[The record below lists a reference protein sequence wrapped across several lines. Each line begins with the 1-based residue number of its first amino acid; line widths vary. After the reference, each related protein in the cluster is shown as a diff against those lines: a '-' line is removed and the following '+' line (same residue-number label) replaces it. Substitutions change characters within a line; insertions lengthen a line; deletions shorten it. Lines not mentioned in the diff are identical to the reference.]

1 MKKNYDPYKKTILF
15 FFSLISVVLMAVVF
29 AFFWYRIYWD
39 TMYFF
44 HFYRKGNW
52 ALVGL
57 YAVLVYFFSTMYGAL
72 RIGQLR
78 RMEVVL
84 SQFLATFLANLVM
97 YVVICLLAF
106 GMVNP
111 GYMLL
116 MQLIDCVIAT
126 VWTVFATLFYN
137 RIFQPWKILLI
148 YGDRPAAELFNKV
161 ETRRDKYAIYGAIHA
176 NAGLEA
182 IAEEVKA
189 YQAVLIGD
197 IAAETRNEILKY
209 CYGNGIRAYVMPKIS
224 DIILMGGDKI
234 HVFDTPFLLSKGY
247 SLSFDQRFWKRCLD
261 LVIAIPLSIIALPF
275 MLLTALAIKIG
286 DGGPVFY
293 KQTRCTK
300 DNREFTILKFRSMVV
315 DAEKDGEAVLAKEHD
330 ERITPVGRF
339 IRATRLDEL
348 PQLIHVLKGEMSLV
362 GPRPERPEIIAEYEK
377 EMPEFE
383 FRTRV
388 KAGVTGFAQI
398 YGKYN
403 TVPYDKL
410 KLDLFY
416 IENYS
421 LWTDL
426 KLILMTVKTVLKK
439 DSTEGIEGD
448 QTTGLRN
455 VEQGNEEVERIVH
468 QYKYTSGGD
477 DKDE

>member
-1 MKKNYDPYKKTILF
+1 MSKNYDPYKKTILF
-15 FFSLISVVLMAVVF
+15 VFSLISVVLMAIVF

-52 ALVGL
+52 ALIGL
-57 YAVLVYFFSTMYGAL
+57 YAILVYFFSAMYGAL

-78 RMEVVL
+78 RVEVVL

-97 YVVICLLAF
+97 YIVICLLAF

-111 GYMLL
+111 AYMFL
-116 MQLIDCVIAT
+116 MQLIDCLIAT

-148 YGDRPAAELFNKV
+148 YGDRPAAELVNKV

-182 IAEEVKA
+182 IAREVEQ

-197 IAAETRNEILKY
+197 IAAEKRNEILKY
-209 CYGNGIRAYVMPKIS
+209 CYGHGIRAYVMPKIS
-224 DIILMGGDKI
+224 DIILMGGDQI

-247 SLSFDQRFWKRCLD
+247 SLSFDQRFWKRFLD
-261 LVIAIPLSIIALPF
+261 LLITIPLILITSPF
-275 MLLTALAIKIG
+275 MLLTALAIKLG
-286 DGGPVFY
+286 DGGAVLY
-293 KQTRCTK
+293 RQTRCTK
-300 DNREFTILKFRSMVV
+300 DNKEFSILKFRSMVE
-315 DAEKDGEAVLAKEHD
+315 DAEADGEAVLAKEHD
-330 ERITPVGRF
+330 SRITPVGKV

-348 PQLIHVLKGEMSLV
+348 PQLFNVLKGDMSLV
-362 GPRPERPEIIAEYEK
+362 GPRPERPEIISQYEE

-421 LWTDL
+421 LWMDV
-426 KLILMTVKTVLKK
+426 KLILMTVKTMLKK
-439 DSTEGIEGD
+439 DATEGIGD
-448 QTTGLRN
+448 NQTTGLHDVGTGN
-455 VEQGNEEVERIVH
+455 EDVEQIVKE
-468 QYKYTSGGD
+468 YVSGGRT
-477 DKDE
+477 KDE

>member
-1 MKKNYDPYKKTILF
+1 MNKNYDPYKKTILF
-15 FFSLISVVLMAVVF
+15 VFSLISVALMAVVF

-52 ALVGL
+52 AMVGL
-57 YAVLVYFFSTMYGAL
+57 YAILVYFFSTMYGAL

-97 YVVICLLAF
+97 YIVICLLAF
-106 GMVNP
+106 GLVNP
-111 GYMLL
+111 GYLLL
-116 MQLIDCVIAT
+116 MQCIDCLIA
-126 VWTVFATLFYN
+126 VFWTIFATFFYN
-137 RIFQPWKILLI
+137 RLFQPWKILLI
-148 YGDRPAAELFNKV
+148 YGDRPATELVNKL

-176 NAGLEA
+176 HAGLDA
-182 IAEEVKA
+182 IAEKVKD

-247 SLSFDQRFWKRCLD
+247 SLSFDQRFWKRFID
-261 LVIAIPLSIIALPF
+261 LVIAVPVFIIASPF
-275 MLLTALAIKIG
+275 MLLTAVAIKLC
-286 DGGPVFY
+286 DGGPVLY
-293 KQTRCTK
+293 KQIRCTK
-300 DNREFTILKFRSMVV
+300 DNKEFEILKFRSMVV

-330 ERITPVGRF
+330 ERITPVGKV

-348 PQLIHVLKGEMSLV
+348 PQLFNVLRGEMSLV
-362 GPRPERPEIIAEYEK
+362 GPRPERPEIIAEYEE
-377 EMPEFE
+377 EMPEFA

-426 KLILMTVKTVLKK
+426 KLILMTVKTMMKK
-439 DSTEGIEGD
+439 DSTEGIDEN
-448 QTTGLRN
+448 QTTGLREITGSN
-455 VEQGNEEVERIVH
+455 DDVERLF
-468 QYKYTSGGD
+468 QED
-477 DKDE
+477 ADKDS

>member
-1 MKKNYDPYKKTILF
+1 MSKNYDPYKKTILF
-15 FFSLISVVLMAVVF
+15 IFSLISVVLMAIVF
-29 AFFWYRIYWD
+29 AFFWYRVYWD

-52 ALVGL
+52 AMVGL
-57 YAVLVYFFSTMYGAL
+57 YGILVYFFSAMYGAL

-97 YVVICLLAF
+97 YIVICLLAF

-111 GYMLL
+111 AYLFL

-148 YGDRPAAELFNKV
+148 YGDRPAAELVNKV

-176 NAGLEA
+176 NAGLQV
-182 IAEEVKA
+182 IAEEVKQ

-197 IAAETRNEILKY
+197 IAAEKRNEILKY
-209 CYGNGIRAYVMPKIS
+209 CYGHGIRAYVMPKIS

-261 LVIAIPLSIIALPF
+261 LFICVPLLALASPF
-275 MLLTALAIKIG
+275 MILTALAIKIG

-293 KQTRCTK
+293 RQTRCTLNNK
-300 DNREFTILKFRSMVV
+300 EFSILKFRSMVV
-315 DAEKDGEAVLAKEHD
+315 DAERDGEAVLAKEHD
-330 ERITPVGRF
+330 ARITPVGKV

-348 PQLIHVLKGEMSLV
+348 PQLFNVLKGDMSLV
-362 GPRPERPEIIAEYEK
+362 GPRPERPEIIAQYEE

-388 KAGVTGFAQI
+388 KAGLTGFAQI

-421 LWTDL
+421 LWMDI
-426 KLILMTVKTVLKK
+426 KLILMTVKTMLKK
-439 DSTEGIEGD
+439 DATEGID
-448 QTTGLRN
+448 DNQTTGLRD
-455 VEQGNEEVERIVH
+455 VGEGNEDVERIVKE
-468 QYKYTSGGD
+468 YVSGGRT
-477 DKDE
+477 KDE

>member
-1 MKKNYDPYKKTILF
+1 MSKNYDPYKKTILF
-15 FFSLISVVLMAVVF
+15 VFSLISVVLMAIVF

-52 ALVGL
+52 ALIGL
-57 YAVLVYFFSTMYGAL
+57 YAILVYFFSAMYGAL

-78 RMEVVL
+78 RVEVVL

-97 YVVICLLAF
+97 YIVICLLAF

-111 GYMLL
+111 AYMFL
-116 MQLIDCVIAT
+116 MQLIDCLIAT

-137 RIFQPWKILLI
+137 WIFQPWKILLI
-148 YGDRPAAELFNKV
+148 YGDRPAAELVNKV

-182 IAEEVKA
+182 IAREVEQ

-197 IAAETRNEILKY
+197 IAAEKRNEILKY
-209 CYGNGIRAYVMPKIS
+209 CYGHGIRAYVMPKIS
-224 DIILMGGDKI
+224 DIILMGGDQI

-247 SLSFDQRFWKRCLD
+247 SLSFDQRFWKRFLD
-261 LVIAIPLSIIALPF
+261 LLITIPLILITSPF
-275 MLLTALAIKIG
+275 MLLTALAIKLG
-286 DGGPVFY
+286 DGGAVLY
-293 KQTRCTK
+293 RQTRCTK
-300 DNREFTILKFRSMVV
+300 DNKEFSILKFRSMVE
-315 DAEKDGEAVLAKEHD
+315 DAEADGEAVLAKEHD
-330 ERITPVGRF
+330 SRITPVGKV

-348 PQLIHVLKGEMSLV
+348 PQLFNVLKGDMSLV
-362 GPRPERPEIIAEYEK
+362 GPRPERPEIISQYEE

-421 LWTDL
+421 LWMDV
-426 KLILMTVKTVLKK
+426 KLILMTVKTMLKK
-439 DSTEGIEGD
+439 DATEGIGD
-448 QTTGLRN
+448 NQTTGLHDVGTGN
-455 VEQGNEEVERIVH
+455 EDVEQIVKE
-468 QYKYTSGGD
+468 YVSGGRT
-477 DKDE
+477 KDE

>member
-1 MKKNYDPYKKTILF
+1 MNRNYDPYKKTILF
-15 FFSLISVVLMAVVF
+15 VFSLISVALMTIVF
-29 AFFWYRIYWD
+29 AFFWYRIYWE

-52 ALVGL
+52 AMVGL
-57 YAVLVYFFSTMYGAL
+57 YGILVYFFSTMYGAL

-97 YVVICLLAF
+97 YIVICLLAF
-106 GMVNP
+106 GLVNP
-111 GYMLL
+111 GYLLL
-116 MQLIDCVIAT
+116 MQCIDCLIAVI
-126 VWTVFATLFYN
+126 WTIFATFFYN
-137 RIFQPWKILLI
+137 RLFQPWRILLI
-148 YGDRPAAELFNKV
+148 YGDRPATELVNKL

-176 NAGLEA
+176 HAGLDV
-182 IAEEVKA
+182 IAEKVKD

-247 SLSFDQRFWKRCLD
+247 SLSFDQRFWKRCID
-261 LVIAIPLSIIALPF
+261 LVIAIPIFIVASPF
-275 MLLTALAIKIG
+275 MLLTAIAIKLC
-286 DGGPVFY
+286 DGGPVLY
-293 KQTRCTK
+293 KQIRCTK
-300 DNREFTILKFRSMVV
+300 DNKEFSILKFRSMVV
-315 DAEKDGEAVLAKEHD
+315 DAEKEGEAVLAKEHD
-330 ERITPVGRF
+330 ERITPVGKV
-339 IRATRLDEL
+339 IRATRLDEF
-348 PQLIHVLKGEMSLV
+348 PQLFNVLRGEMSLV
-362 GPRPERPEIIAEYEK
+362 GPRPERPEIIAEYEE
-377 EMPEFE
+377 EMPEFA

-426 KLILMTVKTVLKK
+426 KLILMTVKTMMRK
-439 DSTEGIEGD
+439 DSTEGIDEN
-448 QTTGLRN
+448 QTTGLRQITGSN
-455 VEQGNEEVERIVH
+455 DDVERLF
-468 QYKYTSGGD
+468 QEDTR
-477 DKDE
+477 KDS

>member
-1 MKKNYDPYKKTILF
+1 MGKNYDPYKKTILF
-15 FFSLISVVLMAVVF
+15 FFSLISVALMTIVF

-52 ALVGL
+52 ALIGL
-57 YAVLVYFFSTMYGAL
+57 YAILVYFFSTMYGAL

-78 RMEVVL
+78 RVEVVL
-84 SQFLATFLANLVM
+84 SQFLATFLANVVM

-116 MQLIDCVIAT
+116 MQLIDCVIAA

-182 IAEEVKA
+182 IAEELKS

-197 IAAETRNEILKY
+197 IATETRNEILKY
-209 CYGNGIRAYVMPKIS
+209 CYGNGVRAYVIPKIS

-247 SLSFDQRFWKRCLD
+247 SLSFDERFWKRCLD
-261 LVIAIPLSIIALPF
+261 LVIAIPLTVLTLPF
-275 MLLTALAIKIG
+275 MLLTAVAIKIG

-300 DNREFTILKFRSMVV
+300 DNREFAIIKFRSMVV

-330 ERITPVGRF
+330 DRITPVGRV

-348 PQLIHVLKGEMSLV
+348 PQLLHVLKGDMSLV

-421 LWTDL
+421 LWMDI

-439 DSTEGIEGD
+439 DSTEGVEQG
-448 QTTGLRN
+448 QMTGLHE
-455 VEQGNEEVERIVH
+455 VVPGNEEVERMVH
-468 QYKYTSGGD
+468 QYTAGGRKD
-477 DKDE
+477 DE

>member
-1 MKKNYDPYKKTILF
+1 MNKNFDPYKKTILF
-15 FFSLISVVLMAVVF
+15 VFSLISVALMATVF
-29 AFFWYRIYWD
+29 AFFWYRIYWN

-57 YAVLVYFFSTMYGAL
+57 YAILVYFFSTMYGAL

-78 RMEVVL
+78 RVEVVL
-84 SQFLATFLANLVM
+84 SQFLATFLANFVM
-97 YVVICLLAF
+97 YIVICLLAF
-106 GMVNP
+106 GLVNP
-111 GYMLL
+111 GYMFL
-116 MQLIDCVIAT
+116 MQLIDCFIALI
-126 VWTVFATLFYN
+126 WTIFTTLVYN
-137 RIFQPWKILLI
+137 RIFQPWKILLV
-148 YGDRPAAELFNKV
+148 YGDRPASELVDKI
-161 ETRRDKYAIYGAIHA
+161 ETRRDKYAIYGAIDAH
-176 NAGLEA
+176 AGLER
-182 IAEEVKA
+182 IAETVKD

-197 IAAETRNEILKY
+197 IAAETRNEILKF

-247 SLSFDQRFWKRCLD
+247 SLSFDQRFWKRFMD
-261 LVIAIPLSIIALPF
+261 LLITIPMTLLASPF
-275 MLLTALAIKIG
+275 MLLVAIAIKIC
-286 DGGPVFY
+286 DGGPVLY
-293 KQTRCTK
+293 KQVRCTK
-300 DNREFTILKFRSMVV
+300 DNKEFQILKFRSMVV
-315 DAEKDGEAVLAKEHD
+315 GAERDGEAVLAKEHD
-330 ERITPVGRF
+330 DRITPVGKV
-339 IRATRLDEL
+339 IRATRMDEL
-348 PQLIHVLKGEMSLV
+348 PQLFNVLKGDMSLV
-362 GPRPERPEIIAEYEK
+362 GPRPERPEIIAEYQE
-377 EMPEFE
+377 EMPEFT

-439 DSTEGIEGD
+439 DSTEGIQEN
-448 QTTGLRN
+448 QTTGLR
-455 VEQGNEEVERIVH
+455 EHSGSNEDVERKI
-468 QYKYTSGGD
+468 QEYTSR
-477 DKDE
+477 EELHHE